1 VARPGDA
8 GRAGAAPLT
17 APRGPRPGARGVGC
31 YGAPVVGGVIIVI
44 VMLLVI
50 PVGVMFGGA
59 VWSALFGWMESR
71 DAADRAAGGT
81 EG

>member
-1 VARPGDA
+1 MARPGRA
-8 GRAGAAPLT
+8 GRPGAAPLT
-17 APRGPRPGARGVGC
+17 APRDPGVPGVGC
-31 YGAPVVGGVIIVI
+31 YGASVVGGVIIVI

>member
-1 VARPGDA
+1 
-8 GRAGAAPLT
+8 
-17 APRGPRPGARGVGC
+17 
-31 YGAPVVGGVIIVI
+31 VVGGVIIVI